1 MMNIYPV
8 VIVYNKSIDNSIT
21 LLNLL
26 KCKIPSSNVLV
37 VDNSTSDFG
46 IESYCKEYGY
56 NYLSMHG
63 NKGLSKAYNSAIDF
77 LSGKM
82 KSQDLIMWL
91 DDDTPVTPAYFELL
105 SITATKCNDCDIFMP
120 IIMGQDGVIYSPN
133 EGGFLRSKFM
143 KAPNEK
149 LNLDKINGINSCLAI
164 RFNVFDNYKYT
175 EDLFMDLTDNQFF
188 DDMRAQKRKFI
199 IIREVIHQ
207 NFFQRGNN
215 VTAANVSK
223 RLKIKY
229 HDFMIYARKKNI
241 FFLCLG
247 LLKCYAW
254 GVVLAKKT
262 KSLGLFFDCICWGN
276 ENFAKNIFGI
286 NRKKI

>member
-56 NYLSMHG
+56 NYLSMQG

-133 EGGFLRSKFM
+133 EVRIHNVM
-143 KAPNEK
+143 KSHNLSADDAKLLIIEK
-149 LNLDKINGINSCLAI
+149 DKRYHKRHLALTGSNRGDRHNRDMLI
-164 RFNVFDNYKYT
+164 DSSLLGVDGT
-175 EDLFMDLTDNQFF
+175 AELIED
-188 DDMRAQKRKFI
+188 
-199 IIREVIHQ
+199 V
-207 NFFQRGNN
+207 
-215 VTAANVSK
+215 
-223 RLKIKY
+223 
-229 HDFMIYARKKNI
+229 
-241 FFLCLG
+241 
-247 LLKCYAW
+247 
-254 GVVLAKKT
+254 AKKIMN
-262 KSLGLFFDCICWGN
+262 K
-276 ENFAKNIFGI
+276 
-286 NRKKI
+286 